1 VKLLQLVRELK
12 FARLRERRQYPRV
25 DDSLRVHCQAA
36 DEVLPSEC
44 VSKDISEGG
53 VCLHLYQSLST
64 GESLKLGI
72 CLKDNPEPAWVLGKV
87 VWSRETRRKPYPFEA
102 GIKFDFSDSVF
113 RSRIRN
119 HVENLISPDS

>member
-1 VKLLQLVRELK
+1 VKLLQFVRELK

-25 DDSLRVHCQAA
+25 DDSLRIHYQAA
-36 DEVLPSEC
+36 DEILTSEG

-53 VCLHLYQSLST
+53 VRLHLYQNLSSGT
-64 GESLKLGI
+64 NLKLGI
-72 CLKDNPEPAWVLGKV
+72 CLKDNPEPAWAIGKV

-119 HVENLISPDS
+119 HVENLISSDS